1 MTPRKSNVK
10 KEEADEHVVKGS
22 ILVVDDEPDMR
33 DFLGET
39 LRRNGYQVDHAPNGA
54 VALNKVRRCAYDM
67 VITDLKMP
75 RATGIE
81 VLKETKKRSAST
93 AVVMITGYG
102 TIGSAVE
109 AMKEGAF
116 DYITKPF
123 SGDEIK
129 LVVDKAFEFQ
139 KLVDENQRLH
149 RELEE
154 KFSYGNIIG
163 KSKLMREVFE
173 TIALVS
179 PAKST
184 VLVQGESGTGKELVA
199 KAIHYNSARRV
210 APFIRVNCAA
220 IPDSLMES
228 ELFGHEKGAFTGAIR
243 RARGRFEKAN
253 GGTLLLDEISEMSP
267 NLQSKLLRV
276 LQEMEFERLG
286 DGPTQKVDVRIIAT
300 TNRNLREEIAKE
312 RFREDLYYR
321 LSVVPIVMPPLRER
335 KEDISLLTEH
345 FIEKYAK
352 ENQKQIEG
360 LSRDAMEMLMHH
372 DWPGNV
378 RELEHCIERAI
389 VIAQDGEI
397 LPKHL
402 NIERRDGALASPV
415 TRMKGMKLDDVEK
428 MMILEALERHE
439 GNKTKAAKELGISVR
454 TLRNKL
460 NRYQSKTV
468 RKKGGKK

>member
-1 MTPRKSNVK
+1 MTPRKSKV
-10 KEEADEHVVKGS
+10 KEEAQEHIVRGS

-33 DFLGET
+33 DFLSET
-39 LRRNGYQVDHAPNGA
+39 LRRSGYQVDNAPNGA
-54 VALNKVRRCAYDM
+54 VALNKVKRCMYDM

-81 VLKETKKRSAST
+81 VLKETKKRNTDT

-123 SGDEIK
+123 SDDEIK
-129 LVVDKAFEFQ
+129 LVVDKAFEYQ
-139 KLVDENQRLH
+139 RLVDENQRLH

-163 KSKLMREVFE
+163 KSPAMREIFE
-173 TIALVS
+173 TIALVA

-199 KAIHYNSARRV
+199 KAIHYNSSRRI

-286 DGPTQKVDVRIIAT
+286 DGPTQRVDVRIIAT
-300 TNRNLREEIAKE
+300 TNRNLREEIEKE

-321 LSVVPIVMPPLRER
+321 LSVVPIVMPPLRQR
-335 KEDISLLTEH
+335 KEDIPLLTEH
-345 FIEKYAK
+345 FIGKYAR
-352 ENQKQIEG
+352 ENQKKIG
-360 LSRDAMEMLMHH
+360 GISREAMKMLMEH

-402 NIERRDGALASPV
+402 NIEKRDGAPTGSLA
-415 TRMKGMKLDDVEK
+415 RMKGMKLQEVEK
-428 MMILEALERHE
+428 MMILDSLERQE

-460 NRYQSKTV
+460 NRYQSRV
-468 RKKGGKK
+468 HRKKTGKK